1 MIRTRVF
8 GAAVAASL
16 LLLSAGC
23 RGDAGANASAS
34 TTPATKIDV
43 TVESAGTA
51 HVFHAE
57 VAATVEAQRRGL
69 MYRTDLG
76 PDDAMLFAPY
86 PPEGGPPR
94 EAAFWMQNTPTALD
108 IIFIRAD
115 GTIAR
120 IAENTIPYSTD
131 RVPSGEPIAAV
142 LEILGGR
149 SSELGISEGDTVRW
163 PGRGE

>member
-1 MIRTRVF
+1 MNHPRVLR
-8 GAAVAASL
+8 AALAAGVL
-16 LLLSAGC
+16 MLSAGC
-23 RGDAGANASAS
+23 SGETGANASAS
-34 TTPATKIDV
+34 STPAAKIPV
-43 TVESAGTA
+43 TVETAAGS
-51 HVFHAE
+51 HVFNAE
-57 VAATVEAQRRGL
+57 VARTAAEQRRGL

-76 PDDAMLFAPY
+76 PDDAMIFVPY
-86 PPEGGPPR
+86 PPDGGPPR
-94 EAAFWMQNTPTALD
+94 EASFWMQNTPLALD

-149 SSELGISEGDTVRW
+149 SGELGIAEGDRVRW
-163 PGRGE
+163 PGLED